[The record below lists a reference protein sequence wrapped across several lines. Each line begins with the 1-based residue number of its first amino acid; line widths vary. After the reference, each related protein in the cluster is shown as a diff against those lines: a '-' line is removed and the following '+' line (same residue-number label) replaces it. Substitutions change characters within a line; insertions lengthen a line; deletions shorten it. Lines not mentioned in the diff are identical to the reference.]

1 MLNVCSTVSSVTESF
16 HFCRVTRL
24 EDRFLED
31 CVVDSKQIHNL
42 AAQNVGLFA
51 GGYGTV
57 AKMDRQLSKMARFAA
72 AKRWVVAVSSWNL
85 LQETMDR
92 MYEQD
97 DDLPVDDS
105 DCDVGF
111 FAGHLRFTTVE
122 SLAIDAPADLDG
134 VILYDPVCH
143 IHKARTFQR
152 YDGSNHD
159 RPQIVADFL
168 ADRASTGESPL
179 LCLMALKPAKSYCT
193 ERSAQAYMLDGWVF
207 ANPFSLSFVRTFDP

>member
-1 MLNVCSTVSSVTESF
+1 MHSLLSITSAATESF
-16 HFCRVTRL
+16 HFCSVTRL
-24 EDRFLED
+24 EDRLLED
-31 CVVDSKQIHNL
+31 CVLGSKQIHDL
-42 AAQNVGLFA
+42 AAQNLGLFA

-57 AKMDRQLSKMARFAA
+57 AKMDRQLSKMARTAA
-72 AKRWVVAVSSWNL
+72 AKRWVVAVSSRNL
-85 LQETMDR
+85 LQDTMDR

-122 SLAIDAPADLDG
+122 SLSMDAPADLDG
-134 VILYDPVCH
+134 VILYDPACH

-159 RPQIVADFL
+159 RPQIIADFL
-168 ADRASTGESPL
+168 ADRASTGEPPL
-179 LCLMALKPAKSYCT
+179 LCLMAIKPAKSYCT
-193 ERSAQAYMLDGWVF
+193 LRAAEAYMRDGWVF
-207 ANPFSLSFVRTFDP
+207 ANPFSLSFVPSFHS